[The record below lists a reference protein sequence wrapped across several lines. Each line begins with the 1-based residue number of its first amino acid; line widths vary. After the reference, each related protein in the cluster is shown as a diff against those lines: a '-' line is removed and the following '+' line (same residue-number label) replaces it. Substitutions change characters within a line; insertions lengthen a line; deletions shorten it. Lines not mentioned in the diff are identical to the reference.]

1 MPDYVLTENDG
12 IPESEGERW
21 EADIAAIRITRDLED
36 SVRNAT
42 PEEQRTLA
50 RCSGFGDS
58 GFGDSGFQ
66 QGFNPRAYDRAWKER
81 GDVLRV
87 Y

>member
-1 MPDYVLTENDG
+1 MPDCVFTENDG
-12 IPESEGERW
+12 VPESEGERW
-21 EADIAAIRITRDLED
+21 EADIAAIRITKDLEN

-58 GFGDSGFQ
+58 GFE

-81 GDVLRV
+81 SDVLRV

>member
-1 MPDYVLTENDG
+1 MPDYVFTENDG
-12 IPESEGERW
+12 VPESEGERW
-21 EADIAAIRITRDLED
+21 EADIAAIRITKDLEN

-50 RCSGFGDS
+50 RCSGFDDS
-58 GFGDSGFQ
+58 GFEQS
-66 QGFNPRAYDRAWKER
+66 FNPRAYDRAWKER
-81 GDVLRV
+81 SDVLRV

>member
-1 MPDYVLTENDG
+1 MPDYVFTENDG
-12 IPESEGERW
+12 VPESQGERW

-50 RCSGFGDS
+50 RYSCFGDS
-58 GFGDSGFQ
+58 GFE